1 MSQKQALVNAF
12 KYVCNPILTY
22 QRRHPSVGL
31 PCKNALMNTRL
42 VHVGHTQSTFAGAK
56 VQKIFDVNKF

>member
-1 MSQKQALVNAF
+1 MSAIPSSRINAD
-12 KYVCNPILTY
+12 I
-22 QRRHPSVGL
+22 QSVGL
-31 PCKNALMNTRL
+31 PYKSALINTRL

>member
-1 MSQKQALVNAF
+1 MSQKQALVNALNMSAIPPLA
-12 KYVCNPILTY
+12 YL
-22 QRRHPSVGL
+22 RRHPSVGL
-31 PCKNALMNTRL
+31 PYKSALMNTRL